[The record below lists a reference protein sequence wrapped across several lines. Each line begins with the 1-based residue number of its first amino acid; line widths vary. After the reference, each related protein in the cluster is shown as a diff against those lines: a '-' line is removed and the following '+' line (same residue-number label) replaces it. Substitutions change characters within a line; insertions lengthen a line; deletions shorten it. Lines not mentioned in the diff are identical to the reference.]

1 MDAERVAVMAWKFW
15 RRPTPAAPPPPIDPA
30 LFTTI
35 ARAPVFNPNDDQQ
48 IQFAAYRADA
58 IAREIE
64 QRRSETRQPH
74 PEHDQIV
81 AEAMSYAWMLVKAGK
96 WTRENVDALAR
107 RLR

>member
-1 MDAERVAVMAWKFW
+1 MDWFKRARDKLRA
-15 RRPTPAAPPPPIDPA
+15 PAPLPDPPPVDPGVFA
-30 LFTTI
+30 TL
-35 ARAPVFNPNDDQQ
+35 ARAPTFNPNDEQQ
-48 IQFAAYRADA
+48 VVFAEYRADA

-64 QRRSETRQPH
+64 QRREDGREAH

-96 WTRENVDALAR
+96 WTTEHVSALAL